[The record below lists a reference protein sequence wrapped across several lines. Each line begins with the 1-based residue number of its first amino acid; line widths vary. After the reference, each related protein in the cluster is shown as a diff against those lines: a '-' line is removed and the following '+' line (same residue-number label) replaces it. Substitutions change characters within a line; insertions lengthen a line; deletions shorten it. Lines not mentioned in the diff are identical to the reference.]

1 MSAYVIVEL
10 EITDPDKFG
19 EYRELVPATI
29 EQYGGRYI
37 VRGGSIEVLEGDW
50 NPQRIVVLEFESTEQ
65 AKKWIDSDEY
75 KPVKQMR
82 FDSANTKLILVEG
95 A

>member
-37 VRGGSIEVLEGDW
+37 VRGGGIEVLEGDW